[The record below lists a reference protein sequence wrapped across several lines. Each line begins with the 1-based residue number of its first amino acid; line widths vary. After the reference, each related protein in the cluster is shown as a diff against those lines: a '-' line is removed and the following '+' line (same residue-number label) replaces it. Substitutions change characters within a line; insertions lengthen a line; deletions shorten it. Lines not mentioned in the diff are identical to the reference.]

1 MDQKKLY
8 ESFEKII
15 SSFLVVIMGVVVIS
29 ATIELSA
36 IIIKDLF
43 EPPGLLL
50 GINELFEIF
59 GLFLMVL
66 IAIELMS
73 SIQMYHTNKVVYIEM
88 MFLIAITAVTRKI
101 VVLDATEIEPIAL
114 LGIAAILAALVAGF
128 YVVKTQQKNS
138 VSQR

>member
-29 ATIELSA
+29 ATIELST

-50 GINELFEIF
+50 GISELFEIF
-59 GLFLMVL
+59 GLFLMVM

-101 VVLDATEIEPIAL
+101 VVLDANEIEPIAL

-138 VSQR
+138 VSQQ

>member
-36 IIIKDLF
+36 ILIKDLI
-43 EPPGLLL
+43 EPPGLIL
-50 GINELFEIF
+50 GISELFEIF
-59 GLFLMVL
+59 GLFMMVL
-66 IAIELMS
+66 IAIELMA
-73 SIQMYHTNKVVYIEM
+73 SIQMYHINKVVYVEM

-101 VVLDATEIEPIAL
+101 VVLDANEIEPIAM

-128 YVVKTQQKNS
+128 YVVKIQQKNS
-138 VSQR
+138 VSQQ

>member
-29 ATIELSA
+29 ATIELST
-36 IIIKDLF
+36 ILIKDLF
-43 EPPGLLL
+43 EPPGLFL
-50 GINELFEIF
+50 GISELFEIF

-73 SIQMYHTNKVVYIEM
+73 SIRMYHTN
-88 MFLIAITAVTRKI
+88 
-101 VVLDATEIEPIAL
+101 
-114 LGIAAILAALVAGF
+114 
-128 YVVKTQQKNS
+128 
-138 VSQR
+138 

>member
-29 ATIELSA
+29 ATIELST

-43 EPPGLLL
+43 EPPGLFL
-50 GINELFEIF
+50 GISELFEIF

-101 VVLDATEIEPIAL
+101 VVLDANEIEPIAM

-138 VSQR
+138 VSQQ

>member
-29 ATIELSA
+29 ATIELTT
-36 IIIKDLF
+36 ILIKDLF
-43 EPPGLLL
+43 EPPGLFL
-50 GINELFEIF
+50 GISELFEIF

-73 SIQMYHTNKVVYIEM
+73 SIQMYHTNKVAYIEM

-101 VVLDATEIEPIAL
+101 VVLDANEIDPIAM

-138 VSQR
+138 VSQQ